1 MNLKL
6 ITKDLSINFFIKF
19 ISPLLGYIVLLLN
32 IKYIETNLLGEIILA
47 ISYINIIS
55 SFSSLGF
62 SQIAIKNKFNNLS
75 INQSN
80 VYKYLLFIQSFIT
93 FIIYLI
99 INKFLKLNFIYLFFS
114 ILVVIGNYLSIK
126 LRVNNFIKIYNFTKS
141 LSIPIIQLI
150 LILFFIFNIPIN
162 YIQYLSILFASSLL
176 IVFINYKIFLNS
188 KGLANNFGVRDLKIF
203 FTSSLFIGFSG
214 FLSRLNTNV
223 DNLMIANICGSNCLP
238 EYKLHSILL
247 LASQLFSMT
256 YALFLSNK
264 LAEYN
269 SSQKYET
276 YKREITK
283 GIKLNLIYSLLLMP
297 LILLIYPKFTTL
309 MTGSNY
315 ILSYNLIS
323 VFLLSGLL
331 FSSVSFFILGN
342 IYIGLER
349 IMLFINIFALIINI
363 MINAILIPQLGL
375 IGAALGTLIGSLVS
389 FILCSSLYTNK
400 INAK

>member
-80 VYKYLLFIQSFIT
+80 VCKYLLFIQS
-93 FIIYLI
+93 L

-176 IVFINYKIFLNS
+176 IVFINYKIFL
-188 KGLANNFGVRDLKIF
+188 
-203 FTSSLFIGFSG
+203 
-214 FLSRLNTNV
+214 
-223 DNLMIANICGSNCLP
+223 
-238 EYKLHSILL
+238 
-247 LASQLFSMT
+247 
-256 YALFLSNK
+256 
-264 LAEYN
+264 
-269 SSQKYET
+269 
-276 YKREITK
+276 
-283 GIKLNLIYSLLLMP
+283 
-297 LILLIYPKFTTL
+297 
-309 MTGSNY
+309 
-315 ILSYNLIS
+315 
-323 VFLLSGLL
+323 
-331 FSSVSFFILGN
+331 
-342 IYIGLER
+342 
-349 IMLFINIFALIINI
+349 
-363 MINAILIPQLGL
+363 
-375 IGAALGTLIGSLVS
+375 
-389 FILCSSLYTNK
+389 
-400 INAK
+400 

>member
-283 GIKLNLIYSLLLMP
+283 GIKLNLIYRSSDVLVCPSLYCFGPHIVTEALLNDLP
-297 LILLIYPKFTTL
+297 VVAFDLGVAQDTVFQGKNGFLIKDFNIEKYADAIFNTL
-309 MTGSNY
+309 FKIKNEKD
-315 ILSYNLIS
+315 N
-323 VFLLSGLL
+323 
-331 FSSVSFFILGN
+331 
-342 IYIGLER
+342 
-349 IMLFINIFALIINI
+349 
-363 MINAILIPQLGL
+363 ILINEMKK
-375 IGAALGTLIGSLVS
+375 T
-389 FILCSSLYTNK
+389 CSSDYEVSK
-400 INAK
+400 IIQIAQEDLIKSKSFV

>member
-1 MNLKL
+1 
-6 ITKDLSINFFIKF
+6 
-19 ISPLLGYIVLLLN
+19 
-32 IKYIETNLLGEIILA
+32 
-47 ISYINIIS
+47 
-55 SFSSLGF
+55 
-62 SQIAIKNKFNNLS
+62 
-75 INQSN
+75 
-80 VYKYLLFIQSFIT
+80 
-93 FIIYLI
+93 
-99 INKFLKLNFIYLFFS
+99 
-114 ILVVIGNYLSIK
+114 
-126 LRVNNFIKIYNFTKS
+126 
-141 LSIPIIQLI
+141 
-150 LILFFIFNIPIN
+150 
-162 YIQYLSILFASSLL
+162 
-176 IVFINYKIFLNS
+176 
-188 KGLANNFGVRDLKIF
+188 
-203 FTSSLFIGFSG
+203 
-214 FLSRLNTNV
+214 
-223 DNLMIANICGSNCLP
+223 MIANICGSNCLP

-315 ILSYNLIS
+315 ILSYNLII